1 MCLLQCSIDVLNW
14 FEKSP
19 ANDNGGDDVQ
29 KCLTDNFKQK
39 EGFIQSFN
47 KKMEVQ
53 ESRGKGKTGQGKV
66 RVSRT

>member
-19 ANDNGGDDVQ
+19 ANGGDDVQ

-39 EGFIQSFN
+39 EGFLQSFN

-53 ESRGKGKTGQGKV
+53 ESRGKSKTGQGKV

>member
-19 ANDNGGDDVQ
+19 ANDIGGDDVQ

-39 EGFIQSFN
+39 EGFLQSFN

-53 ESRGKGKTGQGKV
+53 ESRGKSKTGQGKV